1 MCPGVKSELP
11 GIFLA
16 LNKKVIIK
24 AKNKSYPKGDKNHE
38 SQHS

>member
-16 LNKKVIIK
+16 LNKKESK
-24 AKNKSYPKGDKNHE
+24 PKNINLKEKT
-38 SQHS
+38 